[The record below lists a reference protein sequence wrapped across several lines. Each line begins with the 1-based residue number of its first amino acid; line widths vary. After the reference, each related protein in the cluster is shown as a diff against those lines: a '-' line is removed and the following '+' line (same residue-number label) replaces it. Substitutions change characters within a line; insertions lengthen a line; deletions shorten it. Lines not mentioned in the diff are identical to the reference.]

1 MTLTLDAIPS
11 PFKPTPEQ
19 LAAAAGRGVPD
30 VIAAGLIRLPFDIEH
45 RYRGVELRARIE
57 GPDRVIFA
65 GEAYDSLST
74 AGGVARKSVAG
85 SFPGRDIPQTNGW
98 TFWEYRGPDGSL
110 HELDSLRRAVYDG
123 KVINL
128 ASGRRAGA

>member
-1 MTLTLDAIPS
+1 MTAP
-11 PFKPTPEQ
+11 K
-19 LAAAAGRGVPD
+19 AAGSGTPWRHVSLAD

-57 GPDRVIFA
+57 GLDRIVFD
-65 GEAYDSLST
+65 GQAYDSLSS

-85 SFPGRDIPQTNGW
+85 PFPGRDIPQTNGW
-98 TFWEYRGPDGSL
+98 TFWEYRGPDGGL
-110 HELDSLRRAVYDG
+110 HELDSFRRAVHDG
-123 KVINL
+123 KVSSL